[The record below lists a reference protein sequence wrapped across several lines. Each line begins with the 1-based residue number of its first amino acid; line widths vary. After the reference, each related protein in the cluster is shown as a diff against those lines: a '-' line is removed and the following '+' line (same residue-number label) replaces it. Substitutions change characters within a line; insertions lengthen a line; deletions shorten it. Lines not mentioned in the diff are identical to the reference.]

1 MDISNLEQVINLL
14 ADMESNNPD
23 VEKRLAESIVNTM
36 SIPYFRM
43 ESDERIIA
51 DILGFE
57 NRKLGDDI

>member
-51 DILGFE
+51 DM
-57 NRKLGDDI
+57 